1 MQLPGGCTINGSD
14 SVDRFFCDRSA
25 CTSCGIEFRNN
36 VCCCRMIE
44 DEEIEADCINGMTF
58 SVQNATRCGCTSCD
72 DIPVTVQITVV
83 SVRDNTPIPA
93 AQILRMGV
101 RSNESQLLGI
111 TLNNGQLVFQEPLGT
126 RSITI
131 QIQAPNFL
139 ERTQTILLQP
149 GRMVISITVALN
161 PLLVLQFGLGG
172 AVTLRLGQAAVSIPA
187 GAFHPMNAPNQTYED
202 IVTFRG
208 VFMDTQDDSGLAG
221 LPATTFEYRRDNGI
235 MERFSTF
242 LVTFLNFED
251 VNGEPLMVDSLS
263 MTVSVP
269 DDGASSNNNF
279 YLVVYNETT
288 NTWTRTSNFSV
299 VNIPGVQK
307 RQANNIR
314 VVEDQSVPLSVFAAV
329 ATDIDANCWIQ
340 ARTFDTT
347 GDPLSGTFVRL
358 EQTSTTVGN
367 AFMYRFG
374 TDTGSAQ
381 TAIDGLVSNAICL
394 PLACDSFTTAFV
406 EAREGFATTT
416 PSLTPVDFPADTFN
430 AMEDAPITIGDMF
443 LIQSVITSR
452 APLPFYA
459 SQSACMNNGGQTQAQ
474 ANPRDYFSFNPMQ
487 AEDVPANGLCYIRVL
502 IRDCFPN
509 NSVTVSSINAATS
522 AVDFTQTVLV
532 SELEDFTMTE
542 FSSGGDPLP
551 TQAPVR
557 LPCNSSNATPRGA
570 CISFNCSSIV
580 QVFVRQSIENP
591 TQGLCDL
598 TSRSTVLNSPLISGS
613 STNQQLL
620 IDTSILFMN
629 DYNDPDIGLYHD
641 PTMPQM
647 ALSRCLAGNDTII
660 ASNVEVGYAAEFTC
674 F

>member
-381 TAIDGLVSNAICL
+381 TADGLVSNAICL

>member
-14 SVDRFFCDRSA
+14 SVDRFFCDCSA

-381 TAIDGLVSNAICL
+381 TADGLVSNAICL

>member
-381 TAIDGLVSNAICL
+381 TADGLVSNAICL

-487 AEDVPANGLCYIRVL
+487 PEDVPANGLCYIRVL